1 MMKLSDLRTSEEVL
15 AGALRDPAFRAEW
28 ERTAVARALASQ
40 VVAYRVKHGL
50 SQRALADELHMS
62 QPQVARLEAAIH
74 NPEIETLRR
83 VASVLDVE
91 FDLKIPQRQEPT
103 LSSRPSAKAASRRS
117 PSRAP
122 ETGVRD
128 SDDLPKEWMF
138 DSSRVENALAVYY
151 DSLIKEGENTPYLRP
166 YLTGESRP
174 PEVEMPEDWD
184 ESDEF
189 PKEEELTKAELP
201 QQVDLG

>member
-1 MMKLSDLRTSEEVL
+1 MKLSDLRTSEEVL

-62 QPQVARLEAAIH
+62 QPQVARLEAAIR

-83 VASVLDVE
+83 VACVLDIE
-91 FDLKIPQRQEPT
+91 FDLKIPQQHEPT

-117 PSRAP
+117 P
-122 ETGVRD
+122 
-128 SDDLPKEWMF
+128 
-138 DSSRVENALAVYY
+138 
-151 DSLIKEGENTPYLRP
+151 
-166 YLTGESRP
+166 
-174 PEVEMPEDWD
+174 
-184 ESDEF
+184 
-189 PKEEELTKAELP
+189 
-201 QQVDLG
+201 

>member
-1 MMKLSDLRTSEEVL
+1 MMKLGDLRTSEEVL
-15 AGALRDPAFRAEW
+15 AGALHDPAFRAEW

-83 VASVLDVE
+83 VASVLEVE
-91 FDLKIPQRQEPT
+91 FDLKIPQQQEPT

-128 SDDLPKEWMF
+128 SYDLPK
-138 DSSRVENALAVYY
+138 AA
-151 DSLIKEGENTPYLRP
+151 
-166 YLTGESRP
+166 TG
-174 PEVEMPEDWD
+174 
-184 ESDEF
+184 
-189 PKEEELTKAELP
+189 
-201 QQVDLG
+201 